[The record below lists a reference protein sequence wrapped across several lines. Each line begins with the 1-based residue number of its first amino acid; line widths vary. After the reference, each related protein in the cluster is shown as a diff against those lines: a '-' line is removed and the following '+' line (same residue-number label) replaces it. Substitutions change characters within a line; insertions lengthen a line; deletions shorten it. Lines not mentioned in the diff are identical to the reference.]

1 MELEDL
7 KSIWKSSEP
16 AFQPKNETEIAS
28 MLTGR
33 SRSIIEKLKRN
44 VWFELVLTLAVS
56 VALLVYALALTPG
69 MLKWAFISILLI
81 CLAYTFYYI
90 KKLML
95 LNRFNPANE
104 NIHANLVSL
113 IDSLTGY
120 LKFYR
125 RSYSI
130 LYPLYFGLVLLLGAI
145 ERGTAQ
151 FLEHLSKPKTI
162 AYLLTMAAVVFFLC
176 TSFTNWYLKKLY
188 GNHLDKLKG
197 LLKDLE
203 Q

>member
-44 VWFELVLTLAVS
+44 VWFELVLTLVVS
-56 VALLVYALALTPG
+56 VALLIYSLTLTSG
-69 MLKWAFISILLI
+69 MLKWSFISILVI
-81 CLAYTFYYI
+81 CLAYPFYYI

-113 IDSLTGY
+113 INSLTGY

-125 RSYSI
+125 RS
-130 LYPLYFGLVLLLGAI
+130 
-145 ERGTAQ
+145 
-151 FLEHLSKPKTI
+151 
-162 AYLLTMAAVVFFLC
+162 
-176 TSFTNWYLKKLY
+176 
-188 GNHLDKLKG
+188 
-197 LLKDLE
+197 
-203 Q
+203 

>member
-44 VWFELVLTLAVS
+44 VWFELVLTLVVS
-56 VALLVYALALTPG
+56 VALLVYALALTSG
-69 MLKWAFISILLI
+69 MLKWSFISILVI
-81 CLAYTFYYI
+81 CLAYIFYYI

-104 NIHANLVSL
+104 NVHANLVAL
-113 IDSLTGY
+113 INSLTGY

-130 LYPLYFGLVLLLGAI
+130 LYPLYFGLVLLLGGI
-145 ERGTAQ
+145 ERGTTQ

-162 AYLLTMAAVVFFLC
+162 AYLLSMAALVFFLC

>member
-33 SRSIIEKLKRN
+33 SRSIIETLKRN
-44 VWFELVLTLAVS
+44 VWFELVLTLVVS
-56 VALLVYALALTPG
+56 VALLVYALALTSG
-69 MLKWAFISILLI
+69 MLQWAFISILVI

-104 NIHANLVSL
+104 NVHANLVSL

-162 AYLLTMAAVVFFLC
+162 AYLLTMAALVFFLC

>member
-7 KSIWKSSEP
+7 KSIWKSREP
-16 AFQPKNETEIAS
+16 AFQLKDETEIAS

-44 VWFELVLTLAVS
+44 VWFELVLTLVLS
-56 VALLVYALALTPG
+56 VALLVYALALPSG
-69 MLKWAFISILLI
+69 LLKWAFISILVI
-81 CLAYTFYYI
+81 CLTYTFYYV

-113 IDSLTGY
+113 INSLTSY
-120 LKFYR
+120 LKFYK

-130 LYPLYFGLVLLLGAI
+130 LYPLYFALVLLFGAI
-145 ERGTAQ
+145 ERGTTQ
-151 FLEHLSKPKTI
+151 FLENLSRPRTI
-162 AYLLTMAAVVFFLC
+162 VFLLAMAVVVFFLC

-197 LLKDLE
+197 LLKDIE

>member
-1 MELEDL
+1 
-7 KSIWKSSEP
+7 
-16 AFQPKNETEIAS
+16 

-33 SRSIIEKLKRN
+33 SRSIIETLKRN

-56 VALLVYALALTPG
+56 VALLVYALALTSG
-69 MLKWAFISILLI
+69 MLKWSFISILLI

-162 AYLLTMAAVVFFLC
+162 AYLLTMAALVFFLC